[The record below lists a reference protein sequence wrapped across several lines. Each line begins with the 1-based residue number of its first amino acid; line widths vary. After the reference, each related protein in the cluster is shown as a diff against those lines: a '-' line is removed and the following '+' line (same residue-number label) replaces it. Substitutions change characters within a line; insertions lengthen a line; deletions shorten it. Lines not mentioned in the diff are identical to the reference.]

1 MNNDKIFEDTA
12 FCRHSLWEKL
22 NNIEHICLNI
32 NLQVPSIST
41 HLHFLEA
48 RYQVS
53 YRYPKT
59 FQGRVSTD
67 VPD

>member
-12 FCRHSLWEKL
+12 FYRHSLWEEL
-22 NNIEHICLNI
+22 NSIEHICPNI

-48 RYQVS
+48 RYQVR
-53 YRYPKT
+53 YR
-59 FQGRVSTD
+59 
-67 VPD
+67 

>member
-22 NNIEHICLNI
+22 NNIKHICLNI
-32 NLQVPSIST
+32 NLQVPAISA

-48 RYQVS
+48 RYQV
-53 YRYPKT
+53 RYPLC
-59 FQGRVSTD
+59 QER
-67 VPD
+67 

>member
-22 NNIEHICLNI
+22 NNIKHICLNI
-32 NLQVPSIST
+32 NLQVPAISA

-48 RYQVS
+48 RYQVR
-53 YRYPKT
+53 YR
-59 FQGRVSTD
+59 
-67 VPD
+67 